1 MKRDINMKAKL
12 TLLGLGSLMAACNA
26 PDVPS
31 AGVTALHVPVVSQTS
46 YVFDMAAPGG
56 MVGQDESDRLDKWFQ
71 SMELGYGD
79 SIYVDGPDGAAR
91 GQVAA
96 VAAQYGMLIRE
107 GAPVTQG
114 AMDPGS
120 VRVIVRRAEAHVP
133 GCPDWSRPSQPDF
146 NNSSLSNFGCGVNGA
161 LAAQVADAND
171 LVRGKP
177 GPSAEDGATASKA
190 INMYRTWPLTGII
203 DGQVKRPLKK
213 VESTARKESQ
223 R

>member
-12 TLLGLGSLMAACNA
+12 TLIGLGSLLAGCNA

-31 AGVTALHVPVVSQTS
+31 AGLSALHVPVVSQTS

-56 MVGQDESDRLDKWFQ
+56 MAGKDEAERLDNWFQ
-71 SMELGYGD
+71 SLELGYGD

-96 VAAQYGMLIRE
+96 VAAQYGLLISE

-114 AMDPGS
+114 AMEPGA

-133 GCPDWSRPSQPDF
+133 NCPDWSRQSQPDYT
-146 NNSSLSNFGCGVNGA
+146 NSSMSNFGCGVNGA
-161 LAAQVADAND
+161 LAAQVADAED
-171 LVRGKP
+171 LVRG
-177 GPSAEDGATASKA
+177 
-190 INMYRTWPLTGII
+190 
-203 DGQVKRPLKK
+203 
-213 VESTARKESQ
+213 
-223 R
+223 

>member
-1 MKRDINMKAKL
+1 MKKDINMKAKL
-12 TLLGLGSLMAACNA
+12 ALVGLGSLLAACNA

-31 AGVTALHVPVVSQTS
+31 AGLSTLHVPVVSQTS

-56 MVGQDESDRLDKWFQ
+56 MAGQEEAERLDKWFQ
-71 SMELGYGD
+71 SLELGYGD
-79 SIYVDGPDGAAR
+79 SVYVDGPDGAGR

-96 VAAQYGMLIRE
+96 VVAQYGLLVSE

-133 GCPDWSRPSQPDF
+133 GCPDWSRPSAPEY
-146 NNSSLSNFGCGVNGA
+146 NNSSMSNYGCGVNGA
-161 LAAQVADAND
+161 LAAQVSDAND
-171 LVRGKP
+171 LVHGKP

-190 INMYRTWPLTGII
+190 INMYRTWPLTGILE
-203 DGQVKRPLKK
+203 GQTKRPLKK
-213 VESTARKESQ
+213 VESTARKDD
-223 R
+223 